1 MGYIPAFLV
10 LFSGGF
16 LWGIVVYNSL
26 KARLNILIHKLE
38 KIKLLV
44 NERNTAIQA
53 ILNEAH
59 PSELGNFVDDPFLIV
74 QAIQYSTDT
83 YFLQGEGKAKLWLSG
98 FLELLRDHNYN
109 AESITFLQHKIS
121 DVNKELVEYAR
132 FGKQYNSIIDSKPT
146 SFMASLLRFKKISL

>member
-26 KARLNILIHKLE
+26 KARFNFLLHKLE

-44 NERNTAIQA
+44 NERNAAIQA

-59 PSELGNFVDDPFLIV
+59 PSELGDFVDDPFLSV
-74 QAIQYSTDT
+74 QTIQYSTNT
-83 YFLQGEGKAKLWLSG
+83 YFLQEEGKAKLWLSN
-98 FLELLRDHNYN
+98 FLEHLKDNNYN
-109 AESITFLQHKIS
+109 AESVTFLQHKIS
-121 DVNKELVEYAR
+121 DVNKELAEYAR

-146 SFMASLLRFKKISL
+146 SFMAFLLRFKKVSL